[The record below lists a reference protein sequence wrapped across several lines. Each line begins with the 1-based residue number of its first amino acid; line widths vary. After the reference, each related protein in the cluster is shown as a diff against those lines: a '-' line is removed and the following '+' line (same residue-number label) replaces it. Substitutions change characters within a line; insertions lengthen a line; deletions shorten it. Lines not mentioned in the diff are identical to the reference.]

1 MKKVIID
8 KMMVRSSIM
17 SAAAAALMAVS
28 VSPVHASEDFGRLP
42 EGEGQETVFYSCV
55 ACHSI
60 TTVTNQRFSRRVW
73 DEVLVWMVEDQGMP
87 ELPDDEREIVLNYL
101 AKHLGAEE

>member
-8 KMMVRSSIM
+8 KMMMRWSIM
-17 SAAAAALMAVS
+17 GAVAAAFMTVS
-28 VSPVHASEDFGRLP
+28 VSPVLASEDFGGLP
-42 EGEGQETVFYSCV
+42 EGEGQETVFYACQ
-55 ACHSI
+55 ACHSL

-73 DEVLVWMVEDQGMP
+73 DEVLVWMVEDQGMA

-101 AKHLGAEE
+101 ATHLGTEE